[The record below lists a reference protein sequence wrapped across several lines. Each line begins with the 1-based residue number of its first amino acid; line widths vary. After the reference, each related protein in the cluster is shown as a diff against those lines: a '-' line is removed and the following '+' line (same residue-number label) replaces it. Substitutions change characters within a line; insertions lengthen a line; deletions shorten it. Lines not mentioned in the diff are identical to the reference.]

1 MVIYKVVTQVDD
13 RGKVLCSARGL
24 LLGSASGLLFF
35 TRQLET
41 GVSLMK
47 QNTWASTDEKVKQT
61 GDRKAEGTS
70 PRGTVFTVPGGIVDI
85 TGEKEEEE
93 YSDIRKNKDK
103 LCSISCDKR

>member
-13 RGKVLCSARGL
+13 RGKVLCCARGL
-24 LLGSASGLLFF
+24 SLGSASGLLL
-35 TRQLET
+35 TQQLET

-61 GDRKAEGTS
+61 GDRKAEGTR
-70 PRGTVFTVPGGIVDI
+70 PRGTVFKVSEGIVDI

-93 YSDIRKNKDK
+93 YSEVRKNKNK
-103 LCSISCDKR
+103 LCSMSCDKR